1 MQHRLLALQSV
12 GMCELGL
19 PTVEE
24 GVALTAAMT
33 GWNIF
38 LSWSNTRNNRRLAEA
53 AALLEKAEA
62 AEALAPAAAGPS
74 AAVEAARVK
83 LYDAGVKRDKLRA
96 QADPVKVGT
105 RMGWA

>member
-1 MQHRLLALQSV
+1 MALILVS
-12 GMCELGL
+12 
-19 PTVEE
+19 
-24 GVALTAAMT
+24 T
-33 GWNIF
+33 GWNVF

-62 AEALAPAAAGPS
+62 AEALAPASAGLS
-74 AAVEAARVK
+74 VDVEAARLK
-83 LYDAGVKRDKLRA
+83 LHDAGVKREKLRA